1 MSVCKFFLEG
11 RCKFGDKCRFEHP
24 RGGQN
29 QGVQR
34 QLFGGGGGG
43 GNRVTFRDSFGSSQN
58 TSQYKWTAQDNK
70 QQTGSTASADV
81 INALQAEIEVW
92 LQSKQWPF
100 SCISPEKDLPCLPD
114 FEDISPEELRFE
126 AYAAIKAGN
135 IQPYVEKVRLLSADY
150 NNKKNHLKNANPS
163 LKQKLMQFIEEHRN
177 KKSPGA
183 QPSSFVGNSTFGGGG
198 GFGGG
203 AGGVFGAPSGKS
215 SNSFGQSANSS
226 SIFGGG
232 SSSGSGNV
240 FGKPTASPSA
250 GGMFG
255 QSSAGSSSIF
265 GSAPFGSSSNSST
278 SVFGGATGAGTTSTG
293 AFGGSGRTGAFTGN
307 TQTAQTGGFGG
318 SSGTGFGST
327 GAFGAGRTGGGFGSS
342 ATTGAFGSSGA
353 PFASSSAGSGFGSGA
368 TTSSGAFGGGATAT
382 SGGFGGAT
390 AGGGMFGGSGF
401 SAQQTG
407 TSSFGGTSAGA
418 SAFGST
424 QPASGAFG
432 TPTTQ
437 STVPPS
443 GFFSSSGQ
451 TTPSAP
457 VSAPTPTNN
466 KIYTPLAD
474 LTEEEKAQFSA
485 PSFVLGKIPTRPP
498 PQELVNGTAGR

>member
-1 MSVCKFFLEG
+1 MTVCTFFLNG
-11 RCKFGDKCRFEHP
+11 RCKFGDKCRYEHP

-34 QLFGGGGGG
+34 QLFGGGGGGGG

-58 TSQYKWTAQDNK
+58 TSQYKWTAQDIK

-135 IQPYVEKVRLLSADY
+135 IQPYVEKVRLLLVDY

-163 LKQKLMQFIEEHRN
+163 LKQKLIQFIEENRN

-183 QPSSFVGNSTFGGGG
+183 HPSAFGGKSAFGGGV

-203 AGGVFGAPSGKS
+203 AGSVFGASSGKS
-215 SNSFGQSANSS
+215 SSSFGQSASSS

-232 SSSGSGNV
+232 SPSGSGNV
-240 FGKPTASPSA
+240 FGKPTAASSA

-255 QSSAGSSSIF
+255 QSSAGSTSVF

-278 SVFGGATGAGTTSTG
+278 SVFGGGTGTGATSTG
-293 AFGGSGRTGAFTGN
+293 A
-307 TQTAQTGGFGG
+307 FGG

-342 ATTGAFGSSGA
+342 ATTGAFGSSGV
-353 PFASSSAGSGFGSGA
+353 PFTSSTAGFGSG
-368 TTSSGAFGGGATAT
+368 STAT
-382 SGGFGGAT
+382 SGGLGGAS
-390 AGGGMFGGSGF
+390 ASGGIFGGSGF

-424 QPASGAFG
+424 QPGSGAFG
-432 TPTTQ
+432 AQTTQ
-437 STVPPS
+437 SNAPPS

-451 TTPSAP
+451 TTSPAP
-457 VSAPTPTNN
+457 VSAPTPTN
-466 KIYTPLAD
+466 KKMYTPLAD

-498 PQELVNGTAGR
+498 PQELVNGTVGR